1 MGEAARC
8 LIGGGG
14 QADPTRGIRLLRE
27 ASSRG
32 EADASALLA
41 ALCAMGVSAPP
52 NLAEALALLALA
64 AQQGSQKARGQ
75 LMVLAGGDDDGTSLD
90 QVDFKNL
97 AASVDLDAWLTP
109 PHKQPLCEAPRIR
122 FLAGFLPKAGCEW
135 LIEVGRGRVA
145 PAGVYDAE
153 TGAVRQTNTRS
164 NSAFKLGL
172 LDLDLITVLVRAK
185 IAAAVGVPADALEAT
200 QILHYAQGQR
210 FERHFD
216 YLDLAQPGYAE
227 EVSQRGQ
234 RIATFLIY
242 LNSNFDGGGTEFCRV
257 GLTVKGETGDGLM
270 FANVDRDGA
279 TDPLTLHRGAPPI
292 SGEKWLLS
300 QWVRDRNVSGPA
312 N

>member
-1 MGEAARC
+1 MTVISDTMGEAARC

-14 QADPTRGIRLLRE
+14 QADPSRGIRLLRE

-41 ALCAMGVSAPP
+41 ALCAMGVAAPP
-52 NLAEALALLALA
+52 DLGEALALLELA

-90 QVDFKNL
+90 QVDFKIL

-109 PHKQPLCEAPRIR
+109 PHKQPLCETPRIR

-172 LDLDLITVLVRAK
+172 LDLEFRRRRHGILPRRPHSERRDRRWPDVRQCGPRRRNGSSYLAPRRAPNLRREM
-185 IAAAVGVPADALEAT
+185 AALAVGA
-200 QILHYAQGQR
+200 
-210 FERHFD
+210 
-216 YLDLAQPGYAE
+216 
-227 EVSQRGQ
+227 
-234 RIATFLIY
+234 
-242 LNSNFDGGGTEFCRV
+242 
-257 GLTVKGETGDGLM
+257 
-270 FANVDRDGA
+270 
-279 TDPLTLHRGAPPI
+279 
-292 SGEKWLLS
+292 
-300 QWVRDRNVSGPA
+300 
-312 N
+312 